1 MIKFLPFF
9 IGWLIVVVLLSQ
21 CQSRPKPTEIT
32 TAAPASVKKEV
43 SIQLDTLWVR
53 MGDGDGQR
61 DQKMPHP
68 TSVEKAEFSPDE
80 TLFATVAKGDAS
92 VRLWRINGDTVWTKF
107 AEAETEAVTF
117 TRDGQYLIT
126 GGEDMKIRAWRVEDG
141 EVVRTLNDVASIE
154 GLRKSSDG
162 QRLASGN
169 EAGQIKLWDISAA
182 DPQEWPDQPLHTL
195 VHAPDQHA
203 PGGKPGAGDADI
215 NQLDWTEDDRYLVSG
230 SRNQEVK
237 LWSVAP
243 DSVPSLV
250 RTFAGFTGSI
260 KAARLSPGDSLL
272 AAGAQSSPDGSV
284 RVWRTQTGE
293 LVNTLQFPN
302 LRIVETVEFT
312 PNGQFLLVG
321 GTEKDSLD
329 NGHLYAFSVAKLR
342 RKGFVPPSKDIR
354 VFDQEYLYF
363 NQKGSRLL
371 SSHADGSVRLWKIS
385 Y

>member
-1 MIKFLPFF
+1 M
-9 IGWLIVVVLLSQ
+9 LLCQ
-21 CQSRPKPTEIT
+21 CQSRPEASET
-32 TAAPASVKKEV
+32 TAAAPPPAEKKA
-43 SIQLDTLWVR
+43 SIQLNVLWVR

-80 TLFATVAKGDAS
+80 TLFATVAKGDSS
-92 VRLWRINGDTVWTKF
+92 VRLWQINGDTVWTRY

-117 TRDGQYLIT
+117 TRDGRHVIT

-141 EVVRTLNDVASIE
+141 EVVKTLHDIASIE
-154 GLRKSSDG
+154 GLRKSNDG

-182 DPQEWPDQPLHTL
+182 DPQEWPEQPLHTL
-195 VHAPDQHA
+195 THAPDQHA
-203 PGGKPGAGDADI
+203 PGGKPEEGDADV
-215 NQLDWTEDDRYLVSG
+215 NQIDWTENDQQLVSG

-237 LWSVAP
+237 LWNVAP

-250 RTFAGFTGSI
+250 RTFTGFSGSI
-260 KAARLSPGDSLL
+260 KATRLSPGDSLV
-272 AAGAQSSPDGSV
+272 AAGAQASPDGSV

-321 GTEKDSLD
+321 GTEKDSLG
-329 NGHLYAFSVAKLR
+329 NGHLYAYSVARLL
-342 RKGFVPPSKDIR
+342 RKGFTPPNKDVL
-354 VFDQEYLYF
+354 VFNQEYLYF
-363 NQKGSRLL
+363 NREGNQLL
-371 SSHADGSVRLWKIS
+371 SSHADGSVRLWEIS

>member
-1 MIKFLPFF
+1 MTKFLLF
-9 IGWLIVVVLLSQ
+9 LISCLLVLLLSQ
-21 CQSRPKPTEIT
+21 CQSRPSSPETT
-32 TAAPASVKKEV
+32 TAAPPPVEKVS

-53 MGDGDGQR
+53 MGDDDGQR

-92 VRLWRINGDTVWTKF
+92 VRLWQANGNLVWTQH
-107 AEAETEAVTF
+107 ADAETEAVTF
-117 TRDGQYLIT
+117 TRDGKYLIT

-141 EVVRTLNDVASIE
+141 EVVKTLTDIASIE
-154 GLRKSSDG
+154 GLRKSNDG

-182 DPQEWPDQPLHTL
+182 DPQKWPDRPVHTL

-203 PGGKPGAGDADI
+203 PGGKPEEGDADI
-215 NQLDWTEDDRYLVSG
+215 NQLDWSEDDQQLVSG
-230 SRNQEVK
+230 SRNHEVK
-237 LWSVAP
+237 LWSVAL

-250 RTFAGFTGSI
+250 RTFTGFTGSI
-260 KAARLSPGDSLL
+260 KATRLSPGDSLV
-272 AAGAQSSPDGSV
+272 AAGAQGSPDGSV

-293 LVNTLQFPN
+293 LVQELHLPN

-329 NGHLYAFSVAKLR
+329 NGHLYAFSVARLLQ
-342 RKGFVPPSKDIR
+342 KGFTPPTKDIR

-363 NQKGSRLL
+363 NRDGTRLL
-371 SSHADGSVRLWKIS
+371 SSHADGSVRLWEVS

>member
-1 MIKFLPFF
+1 MTKFLLFSAS
-9 IGWLIVVVLLSQ
+9 WLLVLLLSQ
-21 CQSRPKPTEIT
+21 CHSRTSSPET
-32 TAAPASVKKEV
+32 TPAAPPPDKKEA

-53 MGDGDGQR
+53 MGDDDGQR

-92 VRLWRINGDTVWTKF
+92 VRLWQANGNLVWTQH
-107 AEAETEAVTF
+107 ADAETEAVTF
-117 TRDGQYLIT
+117 TRDGKYLIT

-141 EVVRTLNDVASIE
+141 EVVKTLSDIASIE
-154 GLRKSSDG
+154 GLRKSNDG

-182 DPQEWPDQPLHTL
+182 DPQEWPEQPVHTL

-203 PGGKPGAGDADI
+203 PGGKPEAGDADI
-215 NQLDWTEDDRYLVSG
+215 NQLDWSEDDQQLVSG
-230 SRNQEVK
+230 SRNHEVK
-237 LWSVAP
+237 LWNVAS

-250 RTFAGFTGSI
+250 RTFTGFTGSI
-260 KAARLSPGDSLL
+260 KATRLSPGDSLV
-272 AAGAQSSPDGSV
+272 AAGAQASPDGSV

-293 LVNTLQFPN
+293 LVQELHFPN

-321 GTEKDSLD
+321 GTEKDSLH
-329 NGHLYAFSVAKLR
+329 NGHLYAFSVARLLQ
-342 RKGFVPPSKDIR
+342 KGFIPPTKDIR

-363 NQKGSRLL
+363 NRDGTRLL
-371 SSHADGSVRLWKIS
+371 SSHADGSVRLWKVT

>member
-1 MIKFLPFF
+1 MTRPLFLFLY
-9 IGWLIVVVLLSQ
+9 GSLLVLLCQ
-21 CQSRPKPTEIT
+21 CQSRPEASET
-32 TAAPASVKKEV
+32 TAAAPPPAEKKA
-43 SIQLDTLWVR
+43 SIQLDVLWVR

-80 TLFATVAKGDAS
+80 TLFATVAKGDSS
-92 VRLWRINGDTVWTKF
+92 VRLWQINGDTVWTRY

-117 TRDGQYLIT
+117 TRDGRHVIT

-141 EVVRTLNDVASIE
+141 EVVKTLHDIASIE
-154 GLRKSSDG
+154 GLRKSNDG

-182 DPQEWPDQPLHTL
+182 DPQEWPEQPLHTL
-195 VHAPDQHA
+195 THAPDQHA
-203 PGGKPGAGDADI
+203 PGGKPEEGDADV
-215 NQLDWTEDDRYLVSG
+215 NQIDWTENDQQLVSG

-237 LWSVAP
+237 LWNVAP

-250 RTFAGFTGSI
+250 RTFTGFSGSI
-260 KAARLSPGDSLL
+260 KATRLSPGDSLV
-272 AAGAQSSPDGSV
+272 AAGAQASPDGSV

-321 GTEKDSLD
+321 GTEKDSLG
-329 NGHLYAFSVAKLR
+329 NGHLYAYSVARLL
-342 RKGFVPPSKDIR
+342 RKGFTPPNKDVL
-354 VFDQEYLYF
+354 VFNQEYLYF
-363 NQKGSRLL
+363 NREGNRLL
-371 SSHADGSVRLWKIS
+371 SSHADGSVRLWEIS